1 MASGM
6 AGSRAQIYDQIIC
19 LFPSFLAMMVSVGL
33 LLQQVFSTWWEKQL
47 WNRLPLSHNND
58 EQQQETFLP
67 EYIYICILGKI
78 LVQLR
83 SLALSL
89 TQSLWSRDK
98 LPNQLAKILC
108 LPLWRRNRTLELTHR
123 ITWSDVCF
131 LEEQDKKEGLV
142 CQMAKNYSQFI
153 PASPRNFFF
162 FRVQVVSYIFGIL
175 SLCC

>member
-47 WNRLPLSHNND
+47 WNRLPLSYNND
-58 EQQQETFLP
+58 DQQQETFLP
-67 EYIYICILGKI
+67 EYIYMYPREDSSPAQITCFIFDP
-78 LVQLR
+78 V
-83 SLALSL
+83 
-89 TQSLWSRDK
+89 SLWSRDK